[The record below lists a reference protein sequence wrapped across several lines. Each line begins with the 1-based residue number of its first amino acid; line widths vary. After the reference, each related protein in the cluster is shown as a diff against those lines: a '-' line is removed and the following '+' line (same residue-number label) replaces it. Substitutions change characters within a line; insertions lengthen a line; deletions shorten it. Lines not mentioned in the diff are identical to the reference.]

1 MADKVSFSIDLSGLS
16 DFTPVESMGS
26 SSLLKQDGYYGCI
39 VNTVKL
45 GKSGSGNNKFVIG
58 LTVQDADEKGAQ
70 LIADVLVSG
79 VDKNGGLNVRKL
91 GEFMTSMGMTQEQ
104 IRAFAGNGTQPG
116 EAVAQQLAGKACY
129 VSVEAETYNG
139 NTRSKV
145 NNFVTKQ
152 RYDDSV
158 AANAHRK
165 PHRAQMAFAGAPV
178 GGAQMGAPMGA
189 QMPSLMAPM
198 QPAPLQYAQQ
208 VAQQMPQQPQAQQ
221 VAQQPMQMA
230 PQMAALMQ
238 PLMQPLA
245 QTQPQLQMS
254 AQPTAAQNNGADPLL
269 RLKSLNL
276 PL

>member
-26 SSLLKQDGYYGCI
+26 SSLLKLDGYYGCV

-58 LTVQDADEKGAQ
+58 LTVQDTDEKGAQ

-91 GEFMTSMGMTQEQ
+91 GEFMTSMGMSQEQ

-116 EAVAQQLAGKACY
+116 EAIAQQLSGKTCY
-129 VSVEAETYNG
+129 ASVEAETYNG
-139 NTRSKV
+139 TTRSKV

-165 PHRAQMAFAGAPV
+165 PHRAQMAFVGAPV
-178 GGAQMGAPMGA
+178 GGAQMGAPAGM

-198 QPAPLQYAQQ
+198 QPAPVQYAQQ
-208 VAQQMPQQPQAQQ
+208 VAQQAPMQAQQ
-221 VAQQPMQMA
+221 AQPMQMA
-230 PQMAALMQ
+230 PQMAAIMQ

-245 QTQPQLQMS
+245 QAQPQLQMS
-254 AQPTAAQNNGADPLL
+254 AQPAAAQNNGADPLL
-269 RLKSLNL
+269 RLKAMNL

>member
-116 EAVAQQLAGKACY
+116 EAVANQLAGKACY

-178 GGAQMGAPMGA
+178 GAGAPMGA

-198 QPAPLQYAQQ
+198 QPAPIQYAQQ

-221 VAQQPMQMA
+221 VQQPMQMA

-254 AQPTAAQNNGADPLL
+254 AQPAAAQNNGADPLL

>member
-26 SSLLKQDGYYGCI
+26 SSLLKQDGYYQCI

-116 EAVAQQLAGKACY
+116 EAIAQQLSGKTCY
-129 VSVEAETYNG
+129 ASVEAETYNG
-139 NTRSKV
+139 TTRSKV

-178 GGAQMGAPMGA
+178 AGAPMGA

-198 QPAPLQYAQQ
+198 QPAPIQYAQQ
-208 VAQQMPQQPQAQQ
+208 VAQQMPQQAPVQAQQ

-254 AQPTAAQNNGADPLL
+254 AQPAAAQNNGADPLL
-269 RLKSLNL
+269 RLKALNL